1 MTQSPY
7 ICTPKEERRFPT
19 AGRVVES
26 GVFSLLPVFSN
37 LPFIKADM
45 KIKYVIG
52 IALVGVSF
60 IFSCQAKEHGK
71 GNEPSPAQEQR
82 VKPRHL
88 TKAEFLSRVVNFEK
102 TPDRWEYLG
111 DKPCIV
117 DFYASWCGPC
127 RQLAP
132 VLEEIAGEY
141 AGKIDVYKIDVDKEP
156 QLAAVFGV
164 QSIPTLLF
172 CPMKNQPQIAT
183 GLMDKET
190 LRRAVKEVLLP

>member
-1 MTQSPY
+1 
-7 ICTPKEERRFPT
+7 
-19 AGRVVES
+19 
-26 GVFSLLPVFSN
+26 
-37 LPFIKADM
+37 M
-45 KIKYVIG
+45 KIKPIIG
-52 IALVGVSF
+52 LIACTLF
-60 IFSCQAKEHGK
+60 LFSSQAQNENKENK
-71 GNEPSPAQEQR
+71 SKAAQEQR

-88 TKAEFLSRVVNFEK
+88 TKAEFLSKVANFEK

-111 DKPCIV
+111 NRPCIV

-132 VLEEIAGEY
+132 ILEEIAGEY

-156 QLAAVFGV
+156 QLAAIFGV

-183 GLMDKET
+183 GLMDKAT
-190 LRRAVKEVLLP
+190 LQRAIKEVLLP

>member
-1 MTQSPY
+1 MKAKY
-7 ICTPKEERRFPT
+7 ILGIAIAC
-19 AGRVVES
+19 
-26 GVFSLLPVFSN
+26 
-37 LPFIKADM
+37 LPF
-45 KIKYVIG
+45 
-52 IALVGVSF
+52 L
-60 IFSCQAKEHGK
+60 FSTQAKEQ
-71 GNEPSPAQEQR
+71 PAKQEKSTQVQK

-111 DKPCIV
+111 ARPCIV

-127 RQLAP
+127 RQLSP
-132 VLEEIAGEY
+132 ILEEIAGEY
-141 AGKIDVYKIDVDKEP
+141 GGQIDVYKIDIDKEP

-183 GLMDKET
+183 GFMDKET
-190 LRRAVKEVLLP
+190 LQRAIKEVLLP